1 MTSPEELN
9 VAVLRI
15 EGTNCE
21 DEAAAAFSQLGCNTE
36 QVHLKQLLAEAQP
49 HRQLADYDALFIPG
63 VFSAGDYVRA
73 GAIFAARLRAGLHAP
88 LDEYINSGSPVL
100 GVCNGFQILVETGAL
115 PGTSDGLSEG
125 PQAVLHTNDSD
136 RFECR
141 TVMLRVEGNGD
152 SPFTSHYKPGQ
163 VIAVPNAHAEG
174 KLQLPAARLNAL
186 EQSGQVAFR
195 YCDPEG
201 KTGAGYPWNP
211 NGAPGDIAGI
221 TNPRGN
227 VLGMMPHPE
236 RVFHGWQHSDWP
248 GNGRDPAGPGDGR
261 LLFEGVVRH
270 LCR

>member
-1 MTSPEELN
+1 MTSPQELN

-36 QVHLKQLLAEAQP
+36 LVHLKQLLAEAQP

-63 VFSAGDYVRA
+63 GFSAGDYVRA

-88 LDEYINSGSPVL
+88 LDEYINSGAPVL

-115 PGTSDGLSEG
+115 PGTPDGLSEG

-152 SPFTSHYKPGQ
+152 SPFTSHYEPGQ

-174 KLQLPAARLNAL
+174 KLQLPEARLNAL

-201 KTGAGYPWNP
+201 KTSAGYPWNP

-236 RVFHGWQHSDWP
+236 RVFHGWQHSDWS